1 LVTLIRHG
9 QAGSRIVYDDLSDT
23 GCEQARMLGKW
34 FAGRGTRFDSIVAG
48 GLNRQ
53 TRTAREMVNAIRNEG
68 IECPEPVVDPRWNEF
83 DLDEVYAGIGPLLAR
98 EDQQFRCELEQLVR
112 EMADPESAAHRA
124 WRNCD
129 VVVVRAWI
137 EGRFEFVGESFD
149 SFRARVREAFLE
161 LPARGNMAVVTSATP
176 IGVCVGTALG
186 LAPERVMQLAAG
198 FSSSF
203 SEINFRRGNPLLVS
217 FNNVPHLG
225 QERLRTLR

>member
-9 QAGSRIVYDDLSDT
+9 QAGSRVKYDDLSEA
-23 GCEQARMLGKW
+23 GCEQSRALGKW
-34 FAGRGTRFDSIVAG
+34 FGERRTRFDAIVTG

-53 TRTAREMVNAIRNEG
+53 MKTAREMVSAIRSQSMD
-68 IECPEPVVDPRWNEF
+68 CPEPEVDRRWNEF

-98 EDQQFRCELEQLVR
+98 EDEQFRCELEQLVQD
-112 EMADPESAAHRA
+112 MADPDSPSHRA

-129 VVVVRAWI
+129 VMVVRTWI
-137 EGRFEFVGESFD
+137 EARFEFAGESYH
-149 SFRARVREAFLE
+149 SFRARVQEAFRD
-161 LPARGNMAVVTSATP
+161 LPASGLVAVVTSATP

-198 FSSSF
+198 FNSSF
-203 SEINFRRGNPLLVS
+203 SEIRLRRGNPLLVS

-225 QERLRTLR
+225 EERLRTLR